1 MFFMRRPLFFSI
13 SLAIFFLDQWAKR
26 LIESRLLLYD
36 SIPII
41 GGFLDI
47 THARNTGVAFSLLA
61 GNSSPWIPRLLTTAS
76 LLTLLVILFVL
87 LRYSK
92 ISRALQTG
100 LLLVLGG
107 AAGNLC
113 DRIRYGFVVDFLDVY
128 VGSYHWP
135 TFNIADSAITVGIGF
150 LLLDQWGPKTSPA
163 KN

>member
-1 MFFMRRPLFFSI
+1 MFFMRRPIFFTV
-13 SLAIFFLDQWAKR
+13 SLAIFFLDQLTKR

-41 GGFLDI
+41 GGFFDI

-61 GNSSPWIPRLLTTAS
+61 DNSSPWIPRLLTTAS

-92 ISRALQTG
+92 IGWALQTG

-135 TFNIADSAITVGIGF
+135 TFNVADSAITIGIGF
-150 LLLDQWGPKTSPA
+150 LLLDQWGPKSSQV